1 MGRSTEE
8 LLARVSA
15 SRHPIENLLVQFSV
29 LSLVIMT
36 ILGIVLSVIL
46 TTRVN
51 RNFELVKDYAFAVEG
66 RAPGTGA
73 VAVPDLDTDLVRLQ
87 WTTYVAVG
95 GGFII
100 LYAGLVSIVWRG
112 WRTIK
117 MQQTD
122 LLETNSDLRAAYDEL
137 RQAQERLVRTE
148 RLAAIGE
155 LSAGMAHDLRNPLGA
170 VKNAVY
176 YLKGKLRDSELAAE
190 NPKISEFLDIME
202 EEVDSSNQILADLME
217 FARVSQPQR
226 TATELE
232 SVVDS
237 ALARFKVKDSVDV
250 IKSFDP
256 SIPAVMADR
265 DQLRRAFTNLTQNA
279 DEAMADG
286 GTLTISGSSNGGF
299 VEVEFRDTGEGID
312 TRDVPRVM
320 DPLFTTKGQGHRAG
334 AGDSRHRHRAARRH
348 REGHQ
353 RQGARDDLHRQGPN
367 RRELARVSFL
377 LSLPPSRAL
386 RGGRLG

>member
-320 DPLFTTKGQGHRAG
+320 DPLFTTKAKGIGLGLAIVGTVIERHGGTVKVTSAKGQGTTFTV
-334 AGDSRHRHRAARRH
+334 
-348 REGHQ
+348 
-353 RQGARDDLHRQGPN
+353 
-367 RRELARVSFL
+367 RVPIDAS
-377 LSLPPSRAL
+377 
-386 RGGRLG
+386 